1 MNRNCNGPRLRVFSL
16 GGTIASTADSSS
28 TEGGVTPTLGAEDLT
43 RGLESSLDDVTIT
56 TTSFRQTA
64 SSNLRVD
71 DILALAS
78 EITASL
84 ESGVDGVV
92 ITQGTSTIEET
103 AFALDLLVDSE
114 RPVVVTGA
122 MRNPSLE
129 GADGRANLLSALRVA
144 CSPTAG
150 GLGAMVV
157 FNDEV
162 HAARFVRK
170 SHTSSPAAFVSPATG
185 PIGWIVE
192 ERVRVA
198 TRPPRLPSIPLTRDQ
213 SVPAV
218 ALLKMTL
225 GDDGRL
231 LDVID
236 KVGYAG
242 LVIEG
247 FGAGHVPAEL
257 VPSVQRLAEHRPV
270 VLASRTGAGE
280 VLQHTYGFAG
290 GERDLLARGLL
301 NAGYLDGPKARILL
315 GICLAAGGDIGA
327 VRSRF
332 GAVVNQL
339 EAV

>member
-1 MNRNCNGPRLRVFSL
+1 MNRNAHGPRLRVFSL
-16 GGTIASTADSSS
+16 GGTIASTVDSSS
-28 TEGGVTPTLGAEDLT
+28 TEGGVTPTLSAEDLT
-43 RGLESSLDDVTIT
+43 RGLESSLGDVTIT

-64 SSNLRVD
+64 SSNLRFD

-78 EITASL
+78 QITASL
-84 ESGVDGVV
+84 QSGVDGVV
-92 ITQGTSTIEET
+92 VTQGTSTIEET
-103 AFALDLLVDSE
+103 AFALDLLVDSD

-122 MRNPSLE
+122 MRNPTLE

-144 CSPTAG
+144 RSPTAG

-157 FNDEV
+157 FNEEV

-170 SHTSSPAAFVSPATG
+170 SHTSSPGAFVSPATG

-192 ERVRVA
+192 DRVRVA
-198 TRPPRLPSIPLTRDQ
+198 TRPPRFPSIPLTRNQ

-231 LDVID
+231 IDVID

-242 LVIEG
+242 LVIEA
-247 FGAGHVPAEL
+247 FGAGHVPADL
-257 VPSVQRLAEHRPV
+257 VPSVQRLAEHVPV

-315 GICLAAGGDIGA
+315 GICLGAGGDIGA